1 MSEFEA
7 RGYAGDGE
15 VIGDHLDIFERFRLG
30 SATLAELRRW
40 GVVSYQNEAH
50 KNLRP
55 CELFFVHAGV
65 PIKRS
70 NVLLTRVVERAS
82 AGGYGASE
90 RRTRAVEHCNSIYH
104 AIGAG
109 FVTQMYLKADGGGG
123 SALLRDYLKELEL
136 KIKITGDIIRNYRIL
151 LMITMTSIF
160 ALNVVLI
167 SNTLFPV
174 SSDDLGSVTN
184 QIILTPPI
192 LGVAFLSLSIL
203 ICIKVLLVLGTE
215 PILNNEILNH
225 NTDELV
231 NMNERDYF
239 EPRIRVYSDHVRSN
253 MTTMK
258 SLRNWFVVS
267 IAYIAVGLVLYV
279 IGMIFRAVVL

>member
-1 MSEFEA
+1 M
-7 RGYAGDGE
+7 
-15 VIGDHLDIFERFRLG
+15 
-30 SATLAELRRW
+30 
-40 GVVSYQNEAH
+40 
-50 KNLRP
+50 
-55 CELFFVHAGV
+55 
-65 PIKRS
+65 
-70 NVLLTRVVERAS
+70 
-82 AGGYGASE
+82 
-90 RRTRAVEHCNSIYH
+90 
-104 AIGAG
+104 
-109 FVTQMYLKADGGGG
+109 
-123 SALLRDYLKELEL
+123 LRDYLKELEL